1 MTLQCPSQPSPKA
14 SRRVSFLAGLC
25 LAAASAWWAS
35 AQPLASTGSGP
46 LKATP
51 PTGPEP
57 KTPLMEGRQRPP
69 PDRRLR
75 EGTVLTDVWGCF
87 KATGDRIT
95 FVANTGNLTLVALE
109 NLNLERIA
117 RAVADTPAQ
126 LEWKVTGTVTEYGGA
141 NFLLV
146 ERAILKPRTHANA
159 NH

>member
-1 MTLQCPSQPSPKA
+1 
-14 SRRVSFLAGLC
+14 
-25 LAAASAWWAS
+25 
-35 AQPLASTGSGP
+35 
-46 LKATP
+46 
-51 PTGPEP
+51 
-57 KTPLMEGRQRPP
+57 MEGRQRPP